1 MSARVMLYRWDD
13 LPLERVTD
21 MVSRK
26 DVAIGR
32 STLTQAYFKKG
43 ALVPRHALASDAIIY
58 VLQGALRARVDE
70 SDVTVREGQVLTVP
84 AAAHLQAE
92 MLDDTFVM
100 TFM

>member
-1 MSARVMLYRWDD
+1 MLYRWDD
-13 LPLERVTD
+13 LPLEKVTD

-26 DVAIGR
+26 DVASGR
-32 STLTQAYFKKG
+32 SALTQAYFKKG
-43 ALVPRHALASDAIIY
+43 ALVPRHALAADAIIY

-70 SDVTVREGQVLTVP
+70 SDVTVREGEVLTVP
-84 AAAHLQAE
+84 AASHLQAE